1 LALWYLERSKSNR
14 MKPKYYLI
22 LLLQFFGSSFWAQNG
37 IGVSYSSRI
46 FPFQDWNNES
56 NPYLNPHLDADAKT
70 SSANEQNLCLYFQK
84 NNQKNGRIQQF
95 GINVYQ
101 ATLDFSRTRSSS
113 YGDQGVGGYSSSSF
127 TDVKSATYNY
137 CFIGFSYSSLKSRTI
152 VSKLFVVTG
161 INSSLNF
168 LASHKMLN
176 KVHTTTNTSSGGT
189 WNSSSYDTYSNTTT
203 STDQNISD
211 PQQLKFNLK
220 MELPLYVRYSWKSGA
235 IHLGGSLGISTQSRV
250 LTNDKGFNLFYTCT
264 LGYTYFLN

>member
-1 LALWYLERSKSNR
+1 

-113 YGDQGVGGYSSSSF
+113 YGDQGVWGSSYTGT
-127 TDVKSATYNY
+127 TDVKSGKYDY
-137 CFIGFSYSSLKSRTI
+137 CFIGASYSSLKIRTI
-152 VSKLFVVTG
+152 GAKFSFVTG
-161 INSSLNF
+161 ITASMNF
-168 LASHKMLN
+168 LSWNELSN
-176 KVHTTTNTSSGGT
+176 KEHTKSTTSSAT
-189 WNSSSYDTYSNTTT
+189 YWNGSAYETHSNTTT
-203 STDQNISD
+203 SKDENIAD
-211 PQQLKFNLK
+211 PQQVKFNLK
-220 MELPLYVRYSWKSGA
+220 MELPLYVRFSWKSGA
-235 IHLGGSLGISTQSRV
+235 IHLGGSLGISTQSRI

-264 LGYTYFLN
+264 LGYTYFLK